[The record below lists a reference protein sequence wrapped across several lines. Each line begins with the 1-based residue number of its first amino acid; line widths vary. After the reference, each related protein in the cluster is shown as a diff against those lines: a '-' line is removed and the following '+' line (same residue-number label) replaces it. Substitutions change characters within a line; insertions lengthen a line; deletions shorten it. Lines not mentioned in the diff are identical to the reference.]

1 MLGPRRIA
9 GLFRMP
15 QTKTP
20 IAKSLCSRFSAMLL
34 CFVAGCARY
43 SPMPLNS
50 AVDDRGEATLRSD
63 SLRVRARELK
73 HPILRPIELNPA
85 NGVTPD
91 QAAVLAVLLNPALR
105 AARDQRNVAAA
116 QVLAAGI
123 LPNPQLTFSEDLA
136 NGGLDAQAINAYG
149 IGVNWD
155 ITQLITHDAKLRAAR
170 SGGASIELG
179 IAWQEWQVAQAAKTA
194 VYDLISL
201 RDQLELAR
209 EIDRR
214 LGENAGLVRA
224 SVNRHEKTLVDQAAA
239 DAASQDAHTAL
250 LSAERDLR
258 HQRLM
263 LNRAIGVDAEVEVTI
278 DPRTTLPSRVDVPG
292 SAELLRELENRRLDL
307 VALRRGYES
316 QEQTLRAAI
325 LAQFPKINIGI
336 NKQRDNTDVKSI
348 GFTASVDL
356 PIFDH
361 NQGDIATQAATR
373 QVLFDEYSQRRYEAR
388 SDVVGALDDIAAIED
403 LLVAAE
409 AGIPSQ
415 QRLVDTYKTA
425 LNLGNVDV
433 LSYYTAIGDLQQKK
447 LNVIKLKQQLV
458 DNRIALEIAAG
469 EYLPGPGGP
478 PATQPATMPA
488 APTATAPSPG
498 KDTR

>member
-1 MLGPRRIA
+1 MQQAKKRFQKTRIPR
-9 GLFRMP
+9 L
-15 QTKTP
+15 
-20 IAKSLCSRFSAMLL
+20 SAILL
-34 CFVAGCARY
+34 CIAAGCARY

-50 AVDDRGEATLRSD
+50 AADDRGESTLRSD
-63 SLRVRARELK
+63 SLKVRARELK

-85 NGVTPD
+85 NGITPD
-91 QAAVLAVLLNPALR
+91 QAAVLAVLLNPTLR
-105 AARDQRNVAAA
+105 SARDQRGVASA

-136 NGGLDAQAINAYG
+136 IGGLDAQAINAYG

-194 VYDLISL
+194 VYDLIAL
-201 RDQLELAR
+201 RQQLELAR

-250 LSAERDLR
+250 LSAERDVR
-258 HQRLM
+258 HQRMM

-278 DPRTTLPSRVDVPG
+278 DPRTTLPSRIDLPG
-292 SAELLRELENRRLDL
+292 SDELLRGLDDRRLDL

-316 QEQTLRAAI
+316 QEQTLRASV

-348 GFTASVDL
+348 GFTASIDL
-356 PIFDH
+356 PIFDR
-361 NQGDIATQAATR
+361 NQGDIATQTATR
-373 QVLFDEYSQRRYEAR
+373 RVLFDEYSERRYEAR
-388 SDVVGALDDIAAIED
+388 SDIVGALDDIAAIEE

-409 AGIPSQ
+409 AAIPAQ

-425 LNLGNVDV
+425 LDQGNVDV
-433 LSYYTAIGDLQQKK
+433 LSYYTAIGDVQQKK

-469 EYLPGPGGP
+469 EYLPDAGGS
-478 PATQPATMPA
+478 PATQPATMPT
-488 APTATAPSPG
+488 APAATAPPTG
-498 KDTR
+498 KETR